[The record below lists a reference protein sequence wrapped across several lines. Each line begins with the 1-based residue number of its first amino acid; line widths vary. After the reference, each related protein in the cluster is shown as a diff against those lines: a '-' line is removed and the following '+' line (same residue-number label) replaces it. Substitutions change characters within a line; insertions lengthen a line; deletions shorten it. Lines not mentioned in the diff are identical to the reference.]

1 MQSAQILRKLDV
13 ENPVPNFHVDSVKA
27 RISKTKE
34 IKACWVRQTHWNIIT
49 DRQTTLSVF

>member
-34 IKACWVRQTHWNIIT
+34 IKACWVRQTYWNIIT